1 MGLLT
6 FDKFLQNI
14 TFVLLLHVNILLLVQ
29 EDGSNFVLVKLEN
42 VPTIHLFFML
52 ARRDGISL
60 FSILLPSLFHHLIT
74 NCQETH
80 SLLHSNCDYK
90 VRIAD

>member
-1 MGLLT
+1 MQMG
-6 FDKFLQNI
+6 
-14 TFVLLLHVNILLLVQ
+14 
-29 EDGSNFVLVKLEN
+29 EDPFIASLDIIGFHIFNFVLVKLEN

-80 SLLHSNCDYK
+80 SFLHSNCDYK

>member
-1 MGLLT
+1 MGLLI
-6 FDKFLQNI
+6 FDKFFFTKYHVRTSFACKYI
-14 TFVLLLHVNILLLVQ
+14 TLV
-29 EDGSNFVLVKLEN
+29 DGSNFVLVKLEN

-80 SLLHSNCDYK
+80 SFLHSNCDYK